1 LRKVVKM
8 KATAKDLRF
17 YSKELLDSAN
27 RGEEV
32 IITYRGKPYAKLVPI
47 TDENQLMVK
56 EEHQLFGIWEDNE
69 KVNDVNEHIKNLR
82 KERY

>member
-1 LRKVVKM
+1 M

-47 TDENQLMVK
+47 AEKNQGMIK
-56 EEHQLFGIWEDNE
+56 EEHQLFGIWQDNE
-69 KVNDVNEHIKNLR
+69 NITNINEHIRKLR